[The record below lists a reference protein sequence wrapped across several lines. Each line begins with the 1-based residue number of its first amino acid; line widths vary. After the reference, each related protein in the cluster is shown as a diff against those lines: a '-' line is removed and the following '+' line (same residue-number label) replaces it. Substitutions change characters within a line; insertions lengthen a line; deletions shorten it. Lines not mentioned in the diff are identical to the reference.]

1 MTGDIC
7 MAVYSA
13 PPINKKEILRYAGAR
28 EADASLA
35 ALLDECLALVDD
47 GLSYRVAYAVY
58 PVTKTAEG
66 ISLGFFTTS
75 SRDLAKNLDRCH
87 AVIAFGATVGHF
99 IDRMVLREGV
109 RSPAKALLLDALGT
123 ERVEALADVFCRDL
137 AEKYTKEGCAL
148 RPRFSAGYGD
158 LPLSVQ
164 TDVFRALALPK
175 SLGVTLSNSL
185 LMTPKKSVTAFVG
198 IVMKEQV

>member
-7 MAVYSA
+7 TAVYSA

-28 EADASLA
+28 GADASLD
-35 ALLDECLALVDD
+35 ALLDECLALVGD

-66 ISLGFFTTS
+66 VSLGFLTTN
-75 SRDLAKNLDRCH
+75 SRDLAKNLDGCH
-87 AVIAFGATVGHF
+87 SVIVFGATVGHF
-99 IDRMVLREGV
+99 IDRTVLREGV

-123 ERVEALADVFCRDL
+123 ERVEALADVFCHDL
-137 AEKYTKEGCAL
+137 AEQYKKEGCAL

-164 TDVFRALALPK
+164 REIFSVLDLPK
-175 SLGVTLSNSL
+175 KINVTLNDSL
-185 LMTPKKSVTAFVG
+185 LMSPKKSVTAFVG
-198 IVMKEQV
+198 IALEEKV